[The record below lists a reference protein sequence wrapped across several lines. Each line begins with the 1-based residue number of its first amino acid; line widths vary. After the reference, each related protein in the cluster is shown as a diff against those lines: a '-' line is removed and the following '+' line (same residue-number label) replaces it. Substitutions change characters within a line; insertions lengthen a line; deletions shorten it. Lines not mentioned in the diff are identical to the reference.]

1 MLTSIKSCLK
11 QLLIE
16 PSCAIC
22 KRQTSSE
29 ADQSGLCQTCQ
40 QRLGLAESGQ
50 RGMSPL
56 PWRAAS
62 WYRGAMRQL
71 ILSLRRESEDWLS
84 ASDLHESSVR
94 SATRQSADT
103 DPWLEG
109 EEPVESASGTDLPL
123 PRTTNTSAAA
133 ALPPHGGSAPA
144 EPSTESEQPVRQL
157 QAEPGIHSVDKP
169 CLNKPEQ
176 SAAGL
181 ACR

>member
-1 MLTSIKSCLK
+1 M
-11 QLLIE
+11 
-16 PSCAIC
+16 
-22 KRQTSSE
+22 
-29 ADQSGLCQTCQ
+29 
-40 QRLGLAESGQ
+40 
-50 RGMSPL
+50 PL
-56 PWRAAS
+56 PDLPTTSGACRIRAEGHEPPALARGLLVQRRHAS
-62 WYRGAMRQL
+62 VDSVVAQ
-71 ILSLRRESEDWLS
+71 ESEDWLS

-123 PRTTNTSAAA
+123 PGTTNTSAAA

-157 QAEPGIHSVDKP
+157 QAEPGFHSVDKP
-169 CLNKPEQ
+169 CLDEPAQ

-181 ACR
+181 AGR